1 MEVLAMLELL
11 GILGYSEKGCIY
23 TILHGKTGFY
33 AFRYGK

>member
-11 GILGYSEKGCIY
+11 GIFRYSEKGGFS

-33 AFRYGK
+33 AFRHGK

>member
-11 GILGYSEKGCIY
+11 GILRYSEKGGFY
-23 TILHGKTGFY
+23 TLLHGKTSFY